1 MPRSPTPPSL
11 QCPPSVILRHLGW
24 VDFRIRQSV
33 DLSKS
38 NDWICAG
45 AVWAGAWLPRPL
57 HLHCRHHLQHHQRP
71 CPHTQVLCHPESL
84 FEVVLIQGHEA
95 EPDQPDPD
103 GDRSGR
109 PADDARVH
117 PLRRPHVPPQIP
129 GLKVD
134 LLLKDVFYL
143 FLSRTHEEEYSRAWG
158 LFMLFHSNFSIHIHT
173 VSIWY
178 TLQVFRSFLKFAGL
192 VFVLHFNPN
201 QTKLLPACSFV
212 AVFSPLVLT
221 FI

>member
-1 MPRSPTPPSL
+1 MNG
-11 QCPPSVILRHLGW
+11 LR
-24 VDFRIRQSV
+24 
-33 DLSKS
+33 
-38 NDWICAG
+38 
-45 AVWAGAWLPRPL
+45 
-57 HLHCRHHLQHHQRP
+57 
-71 CPHTQVLCHPESL
+71 
-84 FEVVLIQGHEA
+84 QGHEA

-134 LLLKDVFYL
+134 LLRNHVFYL

-178 TLQVFRSFLKFAGL
+178 TLQVQP
-192 VFVLHFNPN
+192 LHINLF
-201 QTKLLPACSFV
+201 
-212 AVFSPLVLT
+212 
-221 FI
+221 

>member
-1 MPRSPTPPSL
+1 MSRCMATSPSPSA
-11 QCPPSVILRHLGW
+11 
-24 VDFRIRQSV
+24 
-33 DLSKS
+33 LSAS
-38 NDWICAG
+38 SSTSSTSLSSHTG
-45 AVWAGAWLPRPL
+45 SLSPL
-57 HLHCRHHLQHHQRP
+57 
-71 CPHTQVLCHPESL
+71 VLYVRERL

-178 TLQVFRSFLKFAGL
+178 TLQV
-192 VFVLHFNPN
+192 
-201 QTKLLPACSFV
+201 
-212 AVFSPLVLT
+212 
-221 FI
+221 